1 MKTAA
6 TVILVLALVSFIH
19 KEHKHDAKAAVY
31 TRPPI
36 TYTGPTEPSG
46 QQPAI
51 GGPETGA
58 EQPQYTSNDLLAE
71 QQIVSFAK
79 TQYKSL
85 AVSDATLQEIAQKI
99 VKYST
104 IYSVDYAL
112 AAALIARESRFNP
125 NATSPHGA
133 KGLGQLIDST
143 AAGFGV
149 TNSYD
154 IDQNLNAT
162 LKYMRGL
169 LDRWAGKPD
178 QTELALA
185 SYLLGPRAI
194 DSGGHLTEHSVGYVN
209 AVLKARDQ
217 IKSMK

>member
-6 TVILVLALVSFIH
+6 TVILVFALISFIH
-19 KEHKHDAKAAVY
+19 KEHKKEPAVFSK
-31 TRPPI
+31 PPI
-36 TYTGPTEPSG
+36 TYNGGQGIPGETPGVNVPEQPTTP
-46 QQPAI
+46 
-51 GGPETGA
+51 
-58 EQPQYTSNDLLAE
+58 EQPQYTSNDQLAE
-71 QQIVSFAK
+71 KQIITFAK

-85 AVSDATLQEIAQKI
+85 AISDATLQEIAEKI

-104 IYSVDYAL
+104 IYNVDYAL

-125 NATSPHGA
+125 NATSAHGA

-169 LDRWAGKPD
+169 MDRWAGKPD

-194 DSGGHLTEHSVGYVN
+194 DSGGHLTGHSQDYISS
-209 AVLKARDQ
+209 VLKARDQ
-217 IKSMK
+217 ILAIQ